1 MSDAPGTLVEIE
13 GWVARLRGG
22 DPAAR
27 EALLQC
33 AGERL
38 RQLAHRMLQSYP
50 RVRRWEQ
57 TDDVLQNA
65 LLRLYRTL
73 QEVAPPT
80 AADFLRLAALS
91 LRREL
96 LDLTRH
102 YCGPQGH
109 GAHHATLGPDAAA
122 GRPEPPARASWG
134 PDRLA
139 AWGEFHEK
147 VGQLPDE
154 ERAVFDLLWYQGLS
168 PAEAARALQVHARTV
183 KRRWQSARLRLHEAL
198 GGEWPS

>member
-1 MSDAPGTLVEIE
+1 VEIE

-27 EALLQC
+27 EALLGA

-38 RQLAHRMLQSYP
+38 RQLAHRMLQGYP

-80 AADFLRLAALS
+80 AADFLRLASLS

-96 LDLTRH
+96 IDLSRH
-102 YCGPQGH
+102 YYGPQGH

-122 GRPEPPARASWG
+122 AGRPEPPASPSGG

-139 AWGEFHEK
+139 AWAEFHEK
-147 VGQLPDE
+147 AGQLPDE
-154 ERAVFDLLWYQGLS
+154 ERAVFDLIWYQGLS
-168 PAEAARALQVHARTV
+168 QAEAAQALQVHERTV
-183 KRRWQSARLRLHEAL
+183 KRRWRSARLKLHEAL
-198 GGEWPS
+198 HGELPP